1 MTADER
7 AFVHTAGEDQA
18 RDPHFAQ
25 QIGSGYL
32 LPAALEQDKVRHC
45 PQALQIIP
53 SPPEGTLKAGTE
65 EQGHTH
71 EQHQNTPPQSRQGR
85 CPRLSCRVGAAWTSG
100 GDVSLD
106 IGIGPSLC
114 DKNPLPTGEGML
126 LLYPCRLL
134 CWDGCFVCHG
144 TQIRR
149 QHEHQEHTND

>member
-71 EQHQNTPPQSRQGR
+71 EQHQNTPPRAAR
-85 CPRLSCRVGAAWTSG
+85 GAARVSVAGSARLGPAVGMYRLTSG
-100 GDVSLD
+100 
-106 IGIGPSLC
+106 
-114 DKNPLPTGEGML
+114 
-126 LLYPCRLL
+126 
-134 CWDGCFVCHG
+134 
-144 TQIRR
+144 
-149 QHEHQEHTND
+149 